1 MTNEQIWIAFGLTGQ
16 LLFTARF
23 VVQWLSSE
31 REKRSVIPP
40 MFWYFSIGGAL
51 ILLSYAVYRQD
62 VVFILGQSSGMFI
75 YARNL
80 QLIRNEKR
88 RMAIETRAPESEI
101 NQFTAGVEQHKTV
114 SQQRKAA

>member
-1 MTNEQIWIAFGLTGQ
+1 
-16 LLFTARF
+16 
-23 VVQWLSSE
+23 
-31 REKRSVIPP
+31 

-62 VVFILGQSSGMFI
+62 VVFILGQSSGLFI

-88 RMAIETRAPESEI
+88 RKVIEAPAPKSEI
-101 NQFTAGVEQHKTV
+101 IQVTATVEQHSTV
-114 SQQRKAA
+114 QQHRTVQQRKAA

>member
-1 MTNEQIWIAFGLTGQ
+1 
-16 LLFTARF
+16 
-23 VVQWLSSE
+23 
-31 REKRSVIPP
+31 

-51 ILLSYAVYRQD
+51 ILLAYAIYRQD

-88 RMAIETRAPESEI
+88 RTAVETPAPKSEI
-101 NQFTAGVEQHKTV
+101 IQITATAQQH
-114 SQQRKAA
+114 QAA

>member
-1 MTNEQIWIAFGLTGQ
+1 M
-16 LLFTARF
+16 
-23 VVQWLSSE
+23 QWLSSE

-40 MFWYFSIGGAL
+40 MFWYFSIGGGL
-51 ILLSYAVYRQD
+51 ILLAYAFYRRD

-88 RMAIETRAPESEI
+88 RIVVDTPAPKSEI
-101 NQFTAGVEQHKTV
+101 IQITATV
-114 SQQRKAA
+114 QQRNAA

>member
-40 MFWYFSIGGAL
+40 LFWYFSIGGAL
-51 ILLSYAVYRQD
+51 ILLAYAIYRRD
-62 VVFILGQSSGMFI
+62 AVFIVGQSSGLFI

-88 RMAIETRAPESEI
+88 RIAVDTPAPKSEI
-101 NQFTAGVEQHKTV
+101 IQITATA
-114 SQQRKAA
+114 QQRKAA

>member
-1 MTNEQIWIAFGLTGQ
+1 MTSEQIWIVFGLTGQ

-31 REKRSVIPP
+31 REKRSVVPS
-40 MFWYFSIGGAL
+40 MFWYFSIGGG
-51 ILLSYAVYRQD
+51 IVLLTYAVYRQD
-62 VVFILGQSSGMFI
+62 VVFVIGQSSGLFI

-88 RMAIETRAPESEI
+88 RIVTETRPPKSEI
-101 NQFTAGVEQHKTV
+101 IQVTATAQN
-114 SQQRKAA
+114 RKAA

>member
-1 MTNEQIWIAFGLTGQ
+1 
-16 LLFTARF
+16 
-23 VVQWLSSE
+23 
-31 REKRSVIPP
+31 

-101 NQFTAGVEQHKTV
+101 IQFTAAVEQHKTV

>member
-1 MTNEQIWIAFGLTGQ
+1 MTGQ

-51 ILLSYAVYRQD
+51 ILLAYAVYRQD

-88 RMAIETRAPESEI
+88 RMAVDTPAQKSEI
-101 NQFTAGVEQHKTV
+101 IQITATAQR
-114 SQQRKAA
+114 RKAA

>member
-1 MTNEQIWIAFGLTGQ
+1 MTGQ
-16 LLFTARF
+16 LLFAARF

-51 ILLSYAVYRQD
+51 ILLAYAVYRRD
-62 VVFILGQSSGMFI
+62 VVFIFGQSSGMFI

-88 RMAIETRAPESEI
+88 RIAVATPAPKSEI
-101 NQFTAGVEQHKTV
+101 IQITATV
-114 SQQRKAA
+114 QQRKAA